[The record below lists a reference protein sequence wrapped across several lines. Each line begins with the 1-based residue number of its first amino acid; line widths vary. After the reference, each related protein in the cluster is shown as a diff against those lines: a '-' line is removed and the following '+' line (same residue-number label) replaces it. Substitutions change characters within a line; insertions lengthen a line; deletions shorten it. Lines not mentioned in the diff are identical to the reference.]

1 MTASKPIFDTPA
13 GPGSLRDLRVDNTYA
28 RLPDSF
34 FSRIDPTPLEGK
46 HRLVAVSDE
55 VASLLAL
62 RRDEPLDRELTILLA
77 GTQPLPGGVPLA
89 MAYAG
94 HQFGHFVPQLGDGRA
109 ILLGQIRNDAGALW
123 DLHLKGAGVTPYSRQ
138 GDGRAVLRSSIREF
152 LCSEAMAALGIPTT
166 RALAL
171 LASTEEVY
179 RERIEPGA
187 TVLRV
192 APSHIRFG
200 HFEYFYYRNEH
211 QHLAPLA
218 DYLID
223 HHLPH
228 LREFEEPYLALLDHT
243 IQRTAE
249 LIAAWQAVGFCH
261 GVMNTDNMAV
271 LGHTLDYGPFGF
283 LDTYDAGHICNHSD
297 HHGRYAY
304 DQQPYIAHWNLSC
317 LAQAMLPIL
326 DPDPETAAV
335 KATGHL
341 DTYPSRY
348 DAAHLA
354 RMRAKLGLAV
364 HGRDDRTLVD
374 ALFAAMQGNS
384 VDFTIFFRAL
394 ADFDPAGTNTALRD
408 QFLNPAAFDAWAVKY
423 ATRLQA
429 ERSDPVARIA
439 AMNAANPKYVLRNH
453 LAEVAIKKCEAGND
467 SEVNRLLAILARP
480 FDDQPEHTAYADYP
494 PAWASQLE
502 MSCSS

>member
-1 MTASKPIFDTPA
+1 MTASPPSPTEPDKPVA
-13 GPGSLRDLRVDNTYA
+13 LRALATDNAYS
-28 RLPDSF
+28 RLPGAF
-34 FSRIDPTPLEGK
+34 FSRVSPTPLEGR
-46 HRLVAVSDE
+46 HRLVAVSAQ
-55 VASLLAL
+55 VASLLTL
-62 RRDEPLDRELTILLA
+62 HPGDRLDRELTGLLA
-77 GTQPLPGGVPLA
+77 GTAPLPAGDPLA

-94 HQFGHFVPQLGDGRA
+94 HQFGHYVPQLGDGRA
-109 ILLGQIRNDAGALW
+109 ILLGQVRTHEGLW
-123 DLHLKGAGVTPYSRQ
+123 DLHLKGAGITPYSRA

-152 LCSEAMAALGIPTT
+152 LCSEAMAGLGIPTT

-211 QHLAPLA
+211 HHLAPLA

-228 LREFEEPYLALLDHT
+228 LREFEEPYLALLDHA

-261 GVMNTDNMAV
+261 GVMNTDNMSV

-283 LDTYDAGHICNHSD
+283 LDTYDAHHICNHSD

-335 KATGHL
+335 KATGYL
-341 DTYPSRY
+341 DTFPSRY
-348 DAAHLA
+348 DAAYLA
-354 RMRAKLGLAV
+354 RMRAKLGLTV
-364 HGRDDRTLVD
+364 HGRDDRQLVD
-374 ALFAAMQGNS
+374 ELFAAMQGNS
-384 VDFTIFFRAL
+384 VDFTIFFRTL
-394 ADFDPAGTNTALRD
+394 AGFDPDGANTALRD
-408 QFLNPAAFDAWAVKY
+408 QFINPKAFDAWAVKY
-423 ATRLQA
+423 AARLQA
-429 ERSDPVARIA
+429 ERSDPVARRA
-439 AMNAANPKYVLRNH
+439 AMHAANPKYVLRNH
-453 LAEVAIKKCEAGND
+453 LAEVAIKQSEAGDD
-467 SEVNRLLAILARP
+467 SEVNKLLAILSRP
-480 FDDQPEHTAYADYP
+480 YDEQPDHATYADYP

-502 MSCSS
+502 VSCSS

>member
-1 MTASKPIFDTPA
+1 MTLPA
-13 GPGSLRDLRVDNTYA
+13 GAPPKLKLNVCDAFSQ
-28 RLPDSF
+28 LPDAY
-34 FSRIDPTPLEGK
+34 FSRVAPTPLEGP
-46 HRLVAVSDE
+46 HRLVSVSKAAARLIDIESDE
-55 VASLLAL
+55 MSPNAVIAL
-62 RRDEPLDRELTILLA
+62 ISGAQTP
-77 GTQPLPGGVPLA
+77 PGAQPLA

-109 ILLGQIRNDAGALW
+109 ILLAQVRNDAGELW
-123 DLHLKGAGVTPYSRQ
+123 DLHLKGAGITPYSRQ
-138 GDGRAVLRSSIREF
+138 GDGRAVLRSSIREY

-171 LASTEEVY
+171 VASSEEVY

-187 TVLRV
+187 TVLRI

-200 HFEYFYYRNEH
+200 HFEYFYYGNRHE
-211 QHLAPLA
+211 HLAPLA

-223 HHLPH
+223 NHLRH
-228 LREFEEPYLALLDHT
+228 LREFEEPYLALLDHS

-249 LIAAWQAVGFCH
+249 MIAAWQAVGFCH

-283 LDTYDAGHICNHSD
+283 LDSYDAGHICNHSD
-297 HHGRYAY
+297 HRGRYAY

-335 KATGHL
+335 KATGYL

-348 DAAHLA
+348 DAAYLA

-364 HGRDDRTLVD
+364 HGRDDRQLAD
-374 ALFAAMQGNS
+374 ELFAAMQGNS

-394 ADFDPAGTNTALRD
+394 ADFDPAGTNIALRD

-423 ATRLQA
+423 AARLQA
-429 ERSDPVARIA
+429 ERSDPVARKS
-439 AMNAANPKYVLRNH
+439 AMHAANPKYVLRNH
-453 LAEVAIKKCEAGND
+453 LAEVAIKQSEAGD
-467 SEVNRLLAILARP
+467 DREVNKLLAILSHP
-480 FDDQPEHTAYADYP
+480 CDEQPEHAAYADYP

-502 MSCSS
+502 VSCSS